1 METKKAIER
10 QQHIIKMQ
18 MNCEDYFASM
28 GDLLAKERPVVLL
41 CDRGMCDGKAYVDD
55 ELWQAILSKLYWLML

>member
-1 METKKAIER
+1 MIGGGDVVVGLMERKKAIER

-28 GDLLAKERPVVLL
+28 GDLLSPERPV
-41 CDRGMCDGKAYVDD
+41 
-55 ELWQAILSKLYWLML
+55 